1 MKIAEIFYS
10 IQGEGVSNGIPAIF
24 IRFSNCNLSCGINPI
39 HISTITKNKM
49 NQTQVNDLKLKDATW
64 VCDTIA
70 TFTQGKDYTLEELD
84 KYFVIN
90 NFYNYLANGA
100 HLIFTGGEPLL
111 NETNIIGIINLF
123 NSKVKNIY
131 YEIETNGTILPN
143 LLLTEFDIQFNIS
156 PKLKNSGLPEHLRI
170 KRDTLNELLKNRK
183 SYFKFVVSNVKDIL
197 EILELQDELAIP
209 NNKIILMPACQNR
222 EEKELIQE
230 KIVEYCKMHSFR
242 FSPRLQIDIWNKTV
256 NV

>member
-10 IQGEGVSNGIPAIF
+10 IQGEGVTIGIPSIF

-39 HISTITKNKM
+39 HISKITKYKW
-49 NQTQVNDLKLKDATW
+49 NQAQVNELKLKDATW

-70 TFTQGKDYTLEELD
+70 TFTQGKNYTIDELD
-84 KYFVIN
+84 KYFIDN
-90 NFYNYLANGA
+90 DFYFYLRNGA
-100 HLIFTGGEPLL
+100 HIIFTGGEPIL
-111 NETNIIGIINLF
+111 NETNIINIIKLF

-143 LLLTEFDIQFNIS
+143 LLTKIDIQFNIS
-156 PKLKNSGLPEHLRI
+156 PKLKNSGLPENIRI
-170 KRDTLNELLKNRK
+170 KKKVLKELSENNK
-183 SYFKFVVSNVKDIL
+183 SYFKFVVNNEKDIL
-197 EILELQDELAIP
+197 EIIDLQNELNIP

-222 EEKELIQE
+222 VEKDLIQD
-230 KIVEYCKMHSFR
+230 KIVEYCKINNFR
-242 FSPRLQIDIWNKTV
+242 YSTRLQIDIWNKTV